1 MTEAGTRRPTSSQ
14 EAMKKAMGFQF
25 IYIFIMLIMLVLVS
39 DVSIRN
45 TIGTTMNKML
55 MPVIGF
61 NYTMPLMTLF
71 LVGILIGLITSVPR
85 YFFTDWISMGR
96 TQNRMKAFNK
106 VYREAFRS
114 NQKDKIAKLNKMRMD
129 VTMEQQQLSM
139 NTMKP
144 LMILT
149 IFIFLIYMWLF
160 VFVSELPY
168 QMIATPWDTN
178 INIATAQVFIAPYWI
193 GIYFVASLVIGYF
206 ATMIIKYIDFTIKLR
221 KYEKREIDAIND

>member
-1 MTEAGTRRPTSSQ
+1 LTEQGAQRPSSQ
-14 EAMKKAMGFQF
+14 DAMKKAMSFQMV
-25 IYIFIMLIMLVLVS
+25 YLFIMIMMVVLVS

-45 TIGTTMNKML
+45 AIGSSMNKVL
-55 MPVIGF
+55 MPIIGF
-61 NYTMPLMTLF
+61 NYTIPLMTLF

-96 TQNRMKAFNK
+96 AQNRMKAFNK

-114 NQKDKIAKLNKMRMD
+114 NQKDKLAKLNKMRMD

-149 IFIFLIYMWLF
+149 VFIFLIYMWLF
-160 VFVSELPY
+160 VYISALPY
-168 QMIATPWDTN
+168 QIIATPWDTN
-178 INIATAQVFIAPYWI
+178 INLATAKILIAPYWI
-193 GIYFVASLVIGYF
+193 GIYFIASLVIGYF
-206 ATMIIKYIDFTIKLR
+206 ATMVIKYIDFTFKLR